1 MSLTHLEEKMILFTI
16 LFFGCGDDKESEI
29 PEITTDGTATTCSG
43 TAPVIQEI
51 ICENTGLVVEND
63 SQENLPTFTLNV
75 ATTDDDGDLTSY
87 TMLIEFDAQID
98 DVLSEDAV
106 DLDVSGTISEDSCNV
121 SEADIGTRIFIK
133 GGQPALET
141 TYEWYVTVFD
151 AAGMRSETEMVVC
164 TTPNAQGESVD

>member
-1 MSLTHLEEKMILFTI
+1 MQNHYDGISCYFLDIHFEWNRVDFETNESYLILFVLGIDEFNVFGGKYDLVYNTI
-16 LFFGCGDDKESEI
+16 LGCGDNKESEI
-29 PEITTDGTATTCSG
+29 PEITTDGTSTSCSG

-98 DVLSEDAV
+98 DELSEDAV
-106 DLDVSGTISEDSCNV
+106 DLDVFRNHQ
-121 SEADIGTRIFIK
+121 RR
-133 GGQPALET
+133 QL
-141 TYEWYVTVFD
+141 
-151 AAGMRSETEMVVC
+151 
-164 TTPNAQGESVD
+164 